1 MTFIYHEN
9 WTVQATPQTSL
20 LRPSL
25 YFSFT
30 EKYPIRLSFVKTS
43 LPWEN
48 YPDCPVLIGIPI
60 HCSLLNRIMEVHTLL
75 KMLPDKMMN
84 LIVKEF
90 DDKNIG
96 QGTFNASHIIQSIKE
111 SNIVIKQ
118 SLLQTLGSS
127 PNIINK
133 NL

>member
-1 MTFIYHEN
+1 
-9 WTVQATPQTSL
+9 
-20 LRPSL
+20 
-25 YFSFT
+25 
-30 EKYPIRLSFVKTS
+30 
-43 LPWEN
+43 
-48 YPDCPVLIGIPI
+48 
-60 HCSLLNRIMEVHTLL
+60 MEVHTLL